1 MTLEKLHE
9 MWINDFNIDDT
20 NLGTFSMRV
29 PKLFSKYYMLY
40 IKERRELDIEKAKL
54 EEFKLKKY
62 TFYSQGSDGKSYPED
77 WEMPAIGALNGLKD
91 KTLLD
96 RHMTADKHIIE
107 ETIKLNAKSDKVE
120 YLKECL
126 HSIKT
131 VSYHI
136 TNALNDKK
144 WNSGNGD

>member
-9 MWINDFNIDDT
+9 MWINDFDINPT
-20 NLGTFSMRV
+20 NLRSFSMGV

-40 IKERRELDIEKAKL
+40 IRERRELDVMKYSL
-54 EEFKLKKY
+54 EELKLKKY

-77 WEMPAIGALNGLKD
+77 WIMPEIGGLVGLKD

-96 RHMTADKHIIE
+96 RYMTADKHIIQ
-107 ETIKLNAKSDKVE
+107 ETLKLNAKLDKVE

-126 HSIKT
+126 SNIKT
-131 VSYHI
+131 VSFHI
-136 TNALNDKK
+136 KNAIEDKK
-144 WNSGNGD
+144 WNEGNE